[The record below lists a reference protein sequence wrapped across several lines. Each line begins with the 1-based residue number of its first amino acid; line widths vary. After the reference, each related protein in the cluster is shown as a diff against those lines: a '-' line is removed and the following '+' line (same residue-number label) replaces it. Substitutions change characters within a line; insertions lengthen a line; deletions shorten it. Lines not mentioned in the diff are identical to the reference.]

1 MIERFVVIMAGGK
14 GERFWPQSRL
24 RRPKQLLPI
33 VGDSPMLNQ
42 TVERLSGFVPV
53 ENVFVLTN
61 SLQRD
66 AVLEV
71 CPQLLEENVVAE
83 PVGRD
88 TAAAVALAA
97 FLVKQRNSE
106 GVFAILPADA
116 VIYDRAAFQSV
127 LNSAFIAAER
137 NEVLVTIGIVPTEP
151 AIGYGYIQQGEE
163 IEKVEGHSICQVER
177 FVEKPDLETAK
188 RYVGSGEYL
197 WNGGMFIWQ
206 VQAIEEAL
214 KSYVPELYAGF
225 FKIEQQVKE
234 GIPILEAL
242 SELFPGLQKI
252 SIDYAVM
259 EKADNVVTV
268 PANFDWDDVGEWSA
282 IARHSE
288 ADAKGN
294 ITEGSVMIE
303 KGGNNLV
310 VSSED
315 HLVALIGVDD
325 LIVVKTEDATLV
337 CRRSD
342 AQNIKHLVERLG
354 QEEKYK
360 DFL

>member
-1 MIERFVVIMAGGK
+1 MIERFIVIMAGGK

-24 RRPKQLLPI
+24 RRPKQLLPV
-33 VGDSPMLNQ
+33 VGNSPLLNQ
-42 TVERLSGFVPV
+42 TVERLSGFVPL

-71 CPQLLEENVVAE
+71 CPQLPEENVVAE

-97 FLVKQRNSE
+97 FLVKQRNAD
-106 GVFAILPADA
+106 GIFAILPADH
-116 VIYDRAAFQSV
+116 VIYDKASFHSV
-127 LNSAFIAAER
+127 LNSAFMAAER
-137 NEVLVTIGIVPTEP
+137 NKVLVTIGIVPTEP
-151 AIGYGYIQQGEE
+151 ATGYGYIQQGEE
-163 IEKVEGHSICQVER
+163 IEKIEGHSICRVER

-188 RYVGSGEYL
+188 RYVDSSEYL
-197 WNGGMFIWQ
+197 WNGGMFIWRVQ
-206 VQAIEEAL
+206 VIEKAL
-214 KSYVPELYAGF
+214 ESYVPELYTDF
-225 FKIEQQVKE
+225 LKIEQQVKK
-234 GIPILEAL
+234 GVPILTTLA
-242 SELFPGLQKI
+242 ELFPGLQKI

-288 ADAKGN
+288 ADPDGN
-294 ITEGSVMIE
+294 VLKGSVMVE
-303 KGGNNLV
+303 KGSNNLV

-315 HLVALIGVDD
+315 HLVALIGVED
-325 LIVVKTEDATLV
+325 LIVVKTKDATLV
-337 CRRSD
+337 CHRSD
-342 AQNIKHLVERLG
+342 GQNIKRLVERLG
-354 QEEKYK
+354 KEEKYK

>member
-42 TVERLSGFVPV
+42 TIERLSGFVPL

-61 SLQRD
+61 DLQRD

-71 CPQLLEENVVAE
+71 CPQLKEENVVAE

-88 TAAAVALAA
+88 TTAAVALAS

-116 VIYDRAAFQSV
+116 VIYDKAAFHSV
-127 LNSAFIAAER
+127 LNCAFVAAER
-137 NEVLVTIGIVPTEP
+137 NKVLVTIGIVPTEP
-151 AIGYGYIQQGEE
+151 AVGYGYIQQGEE
-163 IEKVEGHSICQVER
+163 MEKVEGHSICRVER

-188 RYVGSGEYL
+188 RYVGSSEYL

-206 VQAIEEAL
+206 VQVIEEAL
-214 KSYVPELYAGF
+214 ERYVPELYAGF
-225 FKIEQQVKE
+225 SKIEKMVEE
-234 GIPILEAL
+234 GAPLSKAL
-242 SELFPGLQKI
+242 SEIFPGLQKI
-252 SIDYAVM
+252 SVDYAVM
-259 EKADNVVTV
+259 ENADNVVTV

-282 IARHSE
+282 ITRHSE
-288 ADAKGN
+288 ADSKGN
-294 ITEGSVMIE
+294 VTKGSVMIE
-303 KGGNNLV
+303 EGSKNLV

-315 HLVALIGVDD
+315 HLVALVGVKD
-325 LIVVKTEDATLV
+325 LIVVKTKDATLV
-337 CRRSD
+337 CHRSD
-342 AQNIKHLVERLG
+342 VQNIKRLVEKLG
-354 QEEKYK
+354 QEEKYR